1 MRLGK
6 RRLQGHPSLSL
17 TVAQHLCQVGQ
28 FRVPLGRQQALLRV
42 SPYVSGEIQKAEV
55 SEGGLG
61 EASTCQRGLSAPPQP
76 LWPAQE
82 PKLPVPSHFFVGCS
96 LFQPLLPT
104 ALHSHEPL
112 PFISCLFF

>member
-61 EASTCQRGLSAPPQP
+61 EASTCQRGLSAPPP
-76 LWPAQE
+76 T
-82 PKLPVPSHFFVGCS
+82 S
-96 LFQPLLPT
+96 LART
-104 ALHSHEPL
+104 GA
-112 PFISCLFF
+112 